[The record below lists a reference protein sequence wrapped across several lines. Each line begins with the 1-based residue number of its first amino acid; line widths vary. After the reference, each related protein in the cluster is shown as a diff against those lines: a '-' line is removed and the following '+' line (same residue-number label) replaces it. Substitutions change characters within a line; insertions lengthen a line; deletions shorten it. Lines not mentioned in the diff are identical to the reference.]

1 MPRPEVEK
9 MDNVQESLDIQT
21 KYSGL
26 NELN

>member
-9 MDNVQESLDIQT
+9 MDNVQESFEVQT